1 MVLKAQVAESS
12 VSGANLIPVLSLGIP
27 GNTAAVFLILAAES
41 IGGFNPGP
49 AVFKFSSDLNPELV
63 IAFGLFT
70 TMILANLLNW
80 TVGGVFMRSLGALVR
95 IPKQY
100 LLPVVLLLTLASLYV
115 QETSMSA
122 IWFAFG
128 FGILGYFM
136 MRFAISPLPFVIGFV
151 LGGRIE
157 DTARQAFSATGG
169 DPWFLLKSPI
179 AATFILCAIAV
190 IFLSLRKP
198 KAAKT

>member
-1 MVLKAQVAESS
+1 
-12 VSGANLIPVLSLGIP
+12 
-27 GNTAAVFLILAAES
+27 
-41 IGGFNPGP
+41 
-49 AVFKFSSDLNPELV
+49 
-63 IAFGLFT
+63 
-70 TMILANLLNW
+70 
-80 TVGGVFMRSLGALVR
+80 
-95 IPKQY
+95 
-100 LLPVVLLLTLASLYV
+100 
-115 QETSMSA
+115 MSA